1 MKVFQPNEVILR
13 EDFLYPEGALVV
25 DGYTEDGCLLAHAKG
40 GGLQY
45 QIPKEEIPKFETVS
59 KDESIPI
66 FRKTRF
72 SLEGLDEE
80 SFEGYSDGSLWNG
93 WEKPI
98 FAFKAAQSV
107 LDALGATW
115 TLQEDKKVLRASLD
129 LGNGIEEVE
138 WEAVLLD
145 LPDGGSVQAYPIGAG
160 STTWEEE
167 A

>member
-1 MKVFQPNEVILR
+1 MKTFQANEVIVR
-13 EDFLYPEGALVV
+13 EDFVYPEGALVV

-45 QIPKEEIPKFETVS
+45 QIPKEEIPRFGTVS
-59 KDESIPI
+59 KDEGIPI

-72 SLEGLDEE
+72 SLEGLDGK
-80 SFEGYSDGSLWNG
+80 SFEGYTDGSLWNG
-93 WEKPI
+93 WEMPY
-98 FAFKAAQSV
+98 FALKAAQSV

-115 TLQEDKKVLRASLD
+115 TLQEDKKVLRAILD
-129 LGNGIEEVE
+129 LGNGQEEVE

-160 STTWEEE
+160 SMIWGEE